1 MREIKFRAW
10 DKKRKELFRVHDLN
24 FNRHDGTP
32 TTIMGYTP
40 DSGNCWNVFG
50 GHFMKYANEQRYVL
64 MQFTGVT
71 DKNGREIYEGDLY
84 KYTNS
89 HDLYNPESGHTTL
102 EVDHVKAVIF
112 ENGAFYH
119 GRHLLSEVIEY
130 DDSFTY
136 VGNIYE
142 NPELLGDSQ

>member
-50 GHFMKYANEQRYVL
+50 GHFMKYANEERYVL
-64 MQFTGVT
+64 MQFTGLK
-71 DKNGREIYEGDLY
+71 DKNGKEIYEGDVVIR
-84 KYTNS
+84 
-89 HDLYNPESGHTTL
+89 EMISGFSINEDFIGEVKMNECRWWIDNGQDAIPL
-102 EVDHVKAVIF
+102 WDEVDELKI
-112 ENGAFYH
+112 
-119 GRHLLSEVIEY
+119 I
-130 DDSFTY
+130 
-136 VGNIYE
+136 GNIYE
-142 NPELLGDSQ
+142 NPELLGDLN